1 MKKINLGLSLA
12 ILGAVSWQ
20 NISAQTAPPP
30 VPQTT
35 STPVAGSPAATT
47 TVLPQNLN
55 QIVPRERREQAY
67 AKLLEAQRR
76 LWGTGRLP
84 QTAAI
89 AAMKLAKQSLQKAV
103 ELDPTLSEG
112 YTALAEI
119 ALSVPPGNIEEAV
132 MLANISSKLNPD
144 NYGAHRILARVYT
157 IKSRLNNDA
166 LDPAATEKAISEW
179 REVARLDARNAEA
192 WAFLSEFYAKTNR
205 NQERI
210 DALRKWM
217 SSAAALETRFY
228 RTIMGAQ
235 ENLSPENAAVKL
247 GEALIQTNQYAE
259 AVEILSRT
267 VADSPENV
275 EAISLLRQGIE
286 NSEGQTSN
294 ATLGSLQQAVY
305 ANPTNLV
312 LVDLLANTQSRM
324 GKIDDAVKTI
334 KSSIEGSKADKN
346 AVANLQVSLG
356 DVYSRANRNS
366 DAIAAYEESLK
377 TYGIN
382 NSPLTTEEEREF
394 ATKVF
399 EKIINAYKISGRVN
413 EARATIERA
422 RIVLGNTDL
431 FSDKQIVS
439 LLRESG
445 KKNEALQAVRLIR
458 QKEAEDYSL
467 LRLEAAIL
475 TDLGRVDEGVALI
488 KTLMTDNSSK
498 VPSPYYDDFS
508 NYVFISGLYTQAKR
522 SKEAISTAQQANT
535 VAGSDERKQIAD
547 LLLATAY
554 HQKGDFKT
562 AENILRGI
570 LKKTPGNPIALN
582 NLGYFMLERGENIA
596 EAHNLIRE
604 AVKIDPTNSSYL
616 DSLGWANFKLGKL
629 DDSEKYLKEAL
640 RFNPSSPNIHEH
652 LGDVYDKQGKP
663 ELAKNAWQK
672 ALALT
677 ADSDSVSRI
686 KLKITKSE

>member
-1 MKKINLGLSLA
+1 MKRFNLSLSLA
-12 ILGAVSWQ
+12 ILGFFGWQ
-20 NISAQTAPPP
+20 NVSAQTAPP
-30 VPQTT
+30 VPKPTA
-35 STPVAGSPAATT
+35 TPNIGAPAAATP
-47 TVLPQNLN
+47 VLPQNLN
-55 QIVPRERREQAY
+55 QTVPRERREQAY

-84 QTAAI
+84 QTAAV
-89 AAMKLAKQSLQKAV
+89 ASMKLAKQSLQKAV

-119 ALSVPPGNIEEAV
+119 SLSVPPGNIEEAI

-157 IKSRLNNDA
+157 IKSRLNNEA

-179 REVARLDARNAEA
+179 KEVTRLDPRNAEA

-210 DALRKWM
+210 EALRNWM
-217 SSAAALETRFY
+217 SAAAALETRFY

-235 ENLSPENAAVKL
+235 ENLLPENAAVKL
-247 GEALIQTNQYAE
+247 GEALIQTNQYGE
-259 AVEILSRT
+259 AIEILSRA
-267 VADSPENV
+267 VADSPENA
-275 EAISLLRQGIE
+275 EAIELLRQGVE

-294 ATLGSLQQAVY
+294 VTLGSLQQAVF
-305 ANPTNLV
+305 ANPSNLV
-312 LVDLLANTQSRM
+312 LVNLLADAQARM
-324 GKIDDAVKTI
+324 GKTDDAVKTL
-334 KSSIEGSKADKN
+334 KSSIDGSRSDKN

-356 DVYSRANRNS
+356 DIYLKSNRNNE
-366 DAIAAYEESLK
+366 AISAYEESLK
-377 TYGIN
+377 TFGIS
-382 NSPLTTEEEREF
+382 NSLLTTEEEREF

-399 EKIINAYKISGRVN
+399 EKMINAYKTAGRVN

-422 RIVLGNTDL
+422 RIVLGNADL
-431 FSDKQIVS
+431 FSDKQIVN

-445 KKNEALQAVRLIR
+445 KKNEALQTVRSIR
-458 QKEAEDYSL
+458 QKSAEDYSL
-467 LRLEAAIL
+467 MRLEAAIL
-475 TDLGRVDEGVALI
+475 TDLGKVDEGVALI
-488 KTLMTDNSSK
+488 KTLMSDQSAK
-498 VPSPYYDDFS
+498 IPSPYYDDFS

-522 SKEAISTAQQANT
+522 SKDAISTAQKANT
-535 VAGSDERKQIAD
+535 IAESEERKQIAD

-554 HQKGDFKT
+554 HQSGDFKS

-570 LKKTPGNPIALN
+570 LKKNPGNPIALN
-582 NLGYFMLERGENIA
+582 NLGYFLLEREESID

-629 DDSEKYLKEAL
+629 ADSEKYLKEAL
-640 RFNPSSPNIHEH
+640 RHNPSSPNIHEH
-652 LGDVYDKQGKP
+652 LGDLYDKQGRFD
-663 ELAKNAWQK
+663 LAKNAWQK

-677 ADSDSVSRI
+677 ADSESALRI
-686 KLKITKSE
+686 KSKITKNE